1 MPASHD
7 STWAE
12 TEDATS
18 LLDAIISLDDRGA
31 AERLLRDLCT
41 RRELEEIVSRW
52 AVVKRLSAGDSYRV
66 IREDTG
72 VSTATVTRIND
83 WLRNGSGGYGE
94 ALDRLGIERVER
106 T

>member
-1 MPASHD
+1 MPTSHD
-7 STWAE
+7 SSWAD
-12 TEDATS
+12 TDDASS
-18 LLDAIISLDDRGA
+18 LLDAIISLGDRDS

-52 AVVKRLSAGDSYRV
+52 TVVRRLSAGDSYRV

-94 ALDRLGIERVER
+94 ALDRLGIEQVQRS
-106 T
+106 